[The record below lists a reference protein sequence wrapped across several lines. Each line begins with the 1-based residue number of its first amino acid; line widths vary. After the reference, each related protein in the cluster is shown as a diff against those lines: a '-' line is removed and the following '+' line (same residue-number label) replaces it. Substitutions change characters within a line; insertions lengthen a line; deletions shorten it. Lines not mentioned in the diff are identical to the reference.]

1 MSDTG
6 KLPHRTRPGNGM
18 STGDPYV
25 VIRYGGVD
33 NQPALPVL
41 DLRFLEGYPFDAAAL
56 KGAKD
61 TLRLARTLDLP
72 EIVQEIEAFLGARQ
86 SSGRRRK

>member
-1 MSDTG
+1 V
-6 KLPHRTRPGNGM
+6 

-61 TLRLARTLDLP
+61 TLRLARTLGLP
-72 EIVQEIEAFLGARQ
+72 EIVEEIQAFLSAHQ

>member
-1 MSDTG
+1 
-6 KLPHRTRPGNGM
+6 M

-41 DLRFLEGYPFDAAAL
+41 DLRFLEGYPFDAAGL
-56 KGAKD
+56 KGAKEA
-61 TLRLARTLDLP
+61 LRLARTLDLP
-72 EIVQEIEAFLGARQ
+72 EVVEEIQSFLTAHQ